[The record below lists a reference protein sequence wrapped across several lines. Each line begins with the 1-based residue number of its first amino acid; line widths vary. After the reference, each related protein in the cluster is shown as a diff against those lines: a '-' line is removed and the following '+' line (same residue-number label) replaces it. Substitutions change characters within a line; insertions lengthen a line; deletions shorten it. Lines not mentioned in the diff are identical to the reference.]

1 MIKVIFTLSIL
12 LIGLKSYSQ
21 DLNKTIL
28 HTSDPNW
35 LHTNDSD
42 SDTLYYLD
50 MTPETQSGTILILMS
65 GWHGKIE
72 EIPLKTKLPYEVYK
86 KGIPTLI
93 PSINTRVH
101 SDTACYDL
109 INEMILDY
117 AKRQYVKVENVI
129 IGGLSAGGI
138 MSLNYAIYMVKTP
151 HELIPTPKSVVVV
164 DPPVDLYNLWFIME
178 RLSKRNC
185 VASAKNEA
193 DYYMD
198 YCRKYLGGTPD
209 EVPDR
214 YRQASPFSSDLENGG
229 NTVYLKDVPVRVYC
243 EPDMDWWLT
252 RCEDLSDMNATDLST
267 MINTLR
273 LLGNEHAE
281 FITTT
286 GKGYRIDGRRH
297 PHSWSILDSEDTANW
312 IEKMIKNE

>member
-1 MIKVIFTLSIL
+1 MIIDF
-12 LIGLKSYSQ
+12 
-21 DLNKTIL
+21 
-28 HTSDPNW
+28 
-35 LHTNDSD
+35 
-42 SDTLYYLD
+42 
-50 MTPETQSGTILILMS
+50 
-65 GWHGKIE
+65 
-72 EIPLKTKLPYEVYK
+72 
-86 KGIPTLI
+86 
-93 PSINTRVH
+93 
-101 SDTACYDL
+101 
-109 INEMILDY
+109 
-117 AKRQYVKVENVI
+117 AKRQNKKIDNVI

-138 MSLNYAIYMVKTP
+138 MSLNYAIYMVKNP
-151 HELIPTPKSVVVV
+151 HESIPAPKSVVVV

-185 VASAKNEA
+185 VASAKSEA

-214 YRQASPFSSDLENGG
+214 YRQASPFSRDLENGG
-229 NTVYLKDVPVRVYC
+229 NTVYLKDIPVRVYC
-243 EPDMDWWLT
+243 EPDMDWWLA

-273 LLGNEHAE
+273 LLGNENAE
-281 FITTT
+281 FIATT

-312 IEKMIKNE
+312 IEKMIEKE

>member
-1 MIKVIFTLSIL
+1 MIKIFITVSIL
-12 LIGLKSYSQ
+12 LFGLKSFSQ

-28 HTSDPNW
+28 HTSDPDW
-35 LHTNDSD
+35 LHTNDGE

-50 MTPETQSGTILILMS
+50 MTPKNQSGTILILMS

-72 EIPLKTKLPYEVYK
+72 QIPLKTKLPAAVYK

-117 AKRQYVKVENVI
+117 AKRQNIKIENVI

-151 HELIPTPKSVVVV
+151 HETIPSPKSVVVV

-209 EVPDR
+209 EIPER
-214 YRQASPFSSDLENGG
+214 YRQASPFSRDLENGG
-229 NTVYLKDVPVRVYC
+229 NTVYLKDIPVRVYC
-243 EPDMDWWLT
+243 EPDMDWWLA

-273 LLGNEHAE
+273 LLGNKNAE

-297 PHSWSILDSEDTANW
+297 PHSWSILDAEDTANW
-312 IEKMIKNE
+312 IEKMIENE

>member
-1 MIKVIFTLSIL
+1 MIKLLFTFYIL
-12 LIGLKSYSQ
+12 LIGLKTFSQ
-21 DLNKTIL
+21 DYYKTIL
-28 HTSDPNW
+28 HSSDPDW
-35 LHTNDSD
+35 LHTNDGD

-65 GWHGKIE
+65 GWHGKIQQ
-72 EIPLKTKLPYEVYK
+72 ISLKTKLPAEVYK

-117 AKRQYVKVENVI
+117 AKRQNIKVGNVI

-138 MSLNYAIYMVKTP
+138 MSLNYAIYMVTTP
-151 HELIPTPKSVVVV
+151 HESIPAPQSVVVV
-164 DPPVDLYNLWFIME
+164 DPPVDLYNLWFIMK
-178 RLSKRNC
+178 RLSNRNC

-193 DYYMD
+193 DFYMD
-198 YCRKYLGGTPD
+198 YCKKYLGGTPD

-214 YRQASPFSSDLENGG
+214 YRQASPFSRDLENGG
-229 NTVYLKDVPVRVYC
+229 NTVFLKDIPVRVYC
-243 EPDMDWWLT
+243 EPDMDWWLA

-273 LLGNEHAE
+273 LLGNENAE

-297 PHSWSILDSEDTANW
+297 PHSWSILDAEDTANW
-312 IEKMIKNE
+312 IEKMIENE